1 MNSSDAQK
9 VLSADLIN
17 IVKKVQDGKPLTSR
31 ERTIIEHSSRDI
43 SNEYTVKELAEKL
56 SISSVTYYEWRKD
69 ENAPKTRNYEEWNA
83 YKIKR
88 QTLGKES
95 GRKYSTG
102 QLADLKGKLLAEK
115 TLRETAER
123 KLKEIQLRREQ
134 EGWVPLADAQSHIT
148 RVLEPL
154 SRLLDS
160 TPRAYA
166 MRMNPA
172 DPEHAETIL
181 REMVRDIKTQLQSER
196 GESIHKRKGTK

>member
-17 IVKKVQDGKPLTSR
+17 IVKKVHEGKTLTSR
-31 ERTIIEHSSRDI
+31 ERNTIEQSTRDATK
-43 SNEYTVKELAEKL
+43 EYSVKELAEML

-69 ENAPKTRNYEEWNA
+69 ENAPKTRNYEDWNA
-83 YKIKR
+83 YKVKR

-95 GRKYSTG
+95 GRRYSTG
-102 QLADLKGKLLAEK
+102 QLADLKGRLLAEK

-123 KLKEIQLRREQ
+123 KLKEIQLRREE
-134 EGWVPLADAQSHIT
+134 EGWVPLAEAQSHIT

-154 SRLLDS
+154 SRLLD
-160 TPRAYA
+160 AIAKGYA
-166 MRMNPA
+166 LRVNPA
-172 DPEHAETIL
+172 DPDHAETIL
-181 REMVRDIKTQLQSER
+181 REMVKDIKNQLQKER